1 MLTTV
6 LDQQNV
12 EGFAS
17 IVLQLAAKSGA
28 DLSQEQCLL
37 GYQWLEH
44 IAMFA
49 NQAGTNPVFAR
60 SFLEVNVTITQC
72 FLTLL

>member
-6 LDQQNV
+6 LDKKNV

-17 IVLQLAAKSGA
+17 IVLRLAANSGA
-28 DLSQEQCLL
+28 DLSQEQILL

-49 NQAGTNPVFAR
+49 NQAATNTAFAR
-60 SFLEVNVTITQC
+60 SFLEVSVTTS
-72 FLTLL
+72 